1 MFEVGDVV
9 LYTASIICR
18 IVEITTKDF
27 GGKESE
33 YYILRPIY
41 DENATVYIPTN
52 NERLI
57 AKMRSILTKEEVL
70 RLIHALPETE
80 AVWINDE
87 HKRKE
92 EFQKILD
99 SGDRYEILKLIK
111 TLYLH
116 QQTKLQQGKR
126 KMHVSDEKFFKDA
139 ERLIYDEFAF
149 VLNIAPNKVGDFINH
164 ELALEV

>member
-9 LYTASIICR
+9 LYTASTICR

-80 AVWINDE
+80 AVWITMSINV
-87 HKRKE
+87 KMNFRKYWIPAIVMR
-92 EFQKILD
+92 F
-99 SGDRYEILKLIK
+99 
-111 TLYLH
+111 
-116 QQTKLQQGKR
+116 
-126 KMHVSDEKFFKDA
+126 
-139 ERLIYDEFAF
+139 
-149 VLNIAPNKVGDFINH
+149 
-164 ELALEV
+164 